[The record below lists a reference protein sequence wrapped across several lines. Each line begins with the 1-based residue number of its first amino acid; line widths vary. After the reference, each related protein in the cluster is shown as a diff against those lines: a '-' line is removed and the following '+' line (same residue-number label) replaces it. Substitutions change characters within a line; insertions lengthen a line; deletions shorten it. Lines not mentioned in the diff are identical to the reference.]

1 LQSNI
6 ILFEIESGEVKLKF
20 CKSEEQ
26 VSDIFINA
34 LPREKFKPLRE
45 ALLIQEH
52 HHVKEENVNVNML
65 ES

>member
-1 LQSNI
+1 
-6 ILFEIESGEVKLKF
+6 
-20 CKSEEQ
+20 
-26 VSDIFINA
+26 

>member
-1 LQSNI
+1 M
-6 ILFEIESGEVKLKF
+6 KLKF